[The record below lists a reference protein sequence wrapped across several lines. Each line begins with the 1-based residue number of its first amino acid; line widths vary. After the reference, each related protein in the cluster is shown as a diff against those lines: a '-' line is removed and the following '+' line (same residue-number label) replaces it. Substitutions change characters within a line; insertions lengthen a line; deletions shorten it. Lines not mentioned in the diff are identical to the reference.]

1 MAKEIKCTVIYPNEE
16 GMKKLRNDLAMT
28 MIDIAV
34 RRIGIEN
41 MNLVIEEMKRR
52 RDERGWIALNQL
64 T

>member
-1 MAKEIKCTVIYPNEE
+1 MAKEIKCNVIYPNEE

-34 RRIGIEN
+34 RKIGIEN

-52 RDERGWIALNQL
+52 VDKGAE
-64 T
+64 